1 LPVAPKYPFA
11 NTLDSKMI
19 IKVDFEAFYALISCN
34 VFLVSFVASLFTSCS
49 IKSVASSL
57 KEDDQAVL
65 KERNNE

>member
-1 LPVAPKYPFA
+1 
-11 NTLDSKMI
+11 MI
-19 IKVDFEAFYALISCN
+19 IKIDFEAFYALISCN